1 MDWQQRIRALNE
13 ALESH
18 ILVLD
23 GAMGT
28 MLHQQRLT
36 ARDGPA
42 LDGCMEYLVLSRPEA
57 VLGVHRAYLEA
68 GSDIIETNSFGSTRI
83 VLAEFGLQDKVHEF
97 NVKAARL
104 ARQAADEFSTRGK
117 PRWVAG
123 SMGPTTKVISIG
135 GNITFQELRQ
145 AYYEQAQGLV
155 EGGVDILLLETC
167 NDTRSVKAGLIAIQQ
182 LKKELGRDVP
192 VMVSGTIEASDRKSV
207 VEG

>member
-36 ARDGPA
+36 ATDGPA

-68 GSDIIETNSFGSTRI
+68 GSDYR
-83 VLAEFGLQDKVHEF
+83 DKFVWL
-97 NVKAARL
+97 NPDR
-104 ARQAADEFSTRGK
+104 
-117 PRWVAG
+117 AG
-123 SMGPTTKVISIG
+123 
-135 GNITFQELRQ
+135 
-145 AYYEQAQGLV
+145 
-155 EGGVDILLLETC
+155 
-167 NDTRSVKAGLIAIQQ
+167 
-182 LKKELGRDVP
+182 
-192 VMVSGTIEASDRKSV
+192 
-207 VEG
+207 

>member
-36 ARDGPA
+36 ATDGPA

-57 VLGVHRAYLEA
+57 VLGVHRAYL
-68 GSDIIETNSFGSTRI
+68 
-83 VLAEFGLQDKVHEF
+83 
-97 NVKAARL
+97 
-104 ARQAADEFSTRGK
+104 
-117 PRWVAG
+117 
-123 SMGPTTKVISIG
+123 
-135 GNITFQELRQ
+135 
-145 AYYEQAQGLV
+145 

-182 LKKELGRDVP
+182 LKKELGRDIP
-192 VMVSGTIEASDRKSV
+192 VMVSGTIEAS
-207 VEG
+207 GT